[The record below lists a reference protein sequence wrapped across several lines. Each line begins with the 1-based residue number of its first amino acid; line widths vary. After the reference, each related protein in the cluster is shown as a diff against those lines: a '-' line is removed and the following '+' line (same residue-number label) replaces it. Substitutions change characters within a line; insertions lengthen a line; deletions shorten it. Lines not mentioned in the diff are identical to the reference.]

1 MKTVPNKT
9 SNGERQL
16 FAFSCRDASPSR
28 FDAVAVVRRAILRCF
43 GKPSRGLTSAIAT
56 AEMDEEDQSRAS
68 SPTSDRDNE
77 ADEVMEDVDE
87 GEVEGEG
94 EGEGEV
100 EGEGEGEG
108 EGEAEAEAEAEV
120 EADGDREEDG
130 EREDEG
136 DGDNDNDNDNEQA
149 ADRGGDNGDV
159 DGENTTAV
167 AAADEG
173 QATDDPSADGD
184 DRVRG
189 KQPESPSTQSDTLQ
203 LDQLP
208 SLYRTWRPKIR
219 PEVYTARL
227 YDIVPTMAA
236 PMSTS
241 INAMAIT
248 PDLRY
253 WITGGADGY
262 IRKYDGPGTINGKLP
277 LTVAQRHPFVDS
289 VTKAGILMSYWP
301 NEEPAVPGRSDQ
313 EHVLSSV
320 YSLAVHSEALWL
332 LSGLESGAINL
343 QSVRHDEGKRIC
355 SLQKHTNAVSV
366 LTLAPNERS
375 VLSGAWDKNIF
386 DWDLDTGHIKRSFDG
401 SGGQISSIEL
411 RPASGAPV
419 PADADEPLPSS
430 TISTNNGAPMAGA
443 SFTGSAAAKSPNGLD
458 KSITIATRGETDA
471 AAAASPAH
479 ESLFGGSDD
488 AGSLFGETTGEQ
500 PFGHDD
506 DEFGGGMSMAGGD
519 EAGMDHSADKAME
532 TMGRMEADQQLK
544 LSESADDAMDVDQPI
559 ANAGEVPAPESVMP
573 APAPEAAP
581 DSALASALDHGDTQV
596 STLSG
601 VTEQTEL
608 ATDNEAVR
616 VDSSSQAVQQQT
628 QSLEGEPSAG
638 ESSERLGVKRPRSP
652 MIVSSQPPPT
662 QYDPTQ
668 VSQTTF
674 LSSAIDGTIR
684 VWDRRVPSAVAR
696 ISNRVGVPPWCMS
709 ACWSP
714 DGNKI
719 YAGRRNGTVEEFDI
733 AKAKRGWQPERV
745 LRFPA
750 GSGAVSAIKPMVNG
764 RHLVCASHDILRLY
778 DLRESR
784 AFKHSTVPFLIIPGP
799 PRAGVISSLYI
810 DPTSRFMLSAA
821 GNRGWEGTNTEV
833 LIGYEIH
840 VVSGA

>member
-1 MKTVPNKT
+1 
-9 SNGERQL
+9 
-16 FAFSCRDASPSR
+16 
-28 FDAVAVVRRAILRCF
+28 
-43 GKPSRGLTSAIAT
+43 
-56 AEMDEEDQSRAS
+56 MDEEDQSRAS
-68 SPTSDRDNE
+68 SPASDRDNE
-77 ADEVMEDVDE
+77 PDEVMEDVDE
-87 GEVEGEG
+87 GEPEP
-94 EGEGEV
+94 
-100 EGEGEGEG
+100 
-108 EGEAEAEAEAEV
+108 EAEAEAEV
-120 EADGDREEDG
+120 DAEAEVEGDKEEDG

-136 DGDNDNDNDNEQA
+136 DGDGDGDGDNDNEQA
-149 ADRGGDNGDV
+149 ADGGGDNGDV
-159 DGENTTAV
+159 NTNVAV
-167 AAADEG
+167 AADEG
-173 QATDDPSADGD
+173 QATDHLSAEGD

-189 KQPESPSTQSDTLQ
+189 KQPESPGMQSDTLQ
-203 LDQLP
+203 LDRLP

-355 SLQKHTNAVSV
+355 CLQKHTNAVSV
-366 LTLAPNERS
+366 LTLAPDERS

-443 SFTGSAAAKSPNGLD
+443 SFTGSAAVKSPNGLD
-458 KSITIATRGETDA
+458 RSITVATRGETDA

-488 AGSLFGETTGEQ
+488 AGSLFGETAGEQ

-506 DEFGGGMSMAGGD
+506 DEFGGGMNMAGGN

-532 TMGRMEADQQLK
+532 TEGRMEADKQLK
-544 LSESADDAMDVDQPI
+544 QSEPADDAMEVDPPMS
-559 ANAGEVPAPESVMP
+559 NSGPPPAPESAVPTSVP
-573 APAPEAAP
+573 APAPAP
-581 DSALASALDHGDTQV
+581 GPDVGDTQV

-608 ATDNEAVR
+608 ASDNEAVK
-616 VDSSSQAVQQQT
+616 VNESSQALGT
-628 QSLEGEPSAG
+628 QPLEGESTAEAP
-638 ESSERLGVKRPRSP
+638 SERQGIKRPRSP

-662 QYDPTQ
+662 QFDPTQ

>member
-1 MKTVPNKT
+1 
-9 SNGERQL
+9 
-16 FAFSCRDASPSR
+16 
-28 FDAVAVVRRAILRCF
+28 
-43 GKPSRGLTSAIAT
+43 
-56 AEMDEEDQSRAS
+56 MDEEEQSRAS

-77 ADEVMEDVDE
+77 PDEVMEDAD
-87 GEVEGEG
+87 
-94 EGEGEV
+94 
-100 EGEGEGEG
+100 
-108 EGEAEAEAEAEV
+108 
-120 EADGDREEDG
+120 DGDREE
-130 EREDEG
+130 EG
-136 DGDNDNDNDNEQA
+136 DF
-149 ADRGGDNGDV
+149 
-159 DGENTTAV
+159 DGENNNEEEGSRRGETENGGDETATV
-167 AAADEG
+167 VVMGDDSQAATNPYSLSNSHADVD
-173 QATDDPSADGD
+173 ADTDD
-184 DRVRG
+184 R
-189 KQPESPSTQSDTLQ
+189 
-203 LDQLP
+203 
-208 SLYRTWRPKIR
+208 IR
-219 PEVYTARL
+219 PEVYSARL

-262 IRKYDGPGTINGKLP
+262 IRKYDGQGTINGKLA

-301 NEEPAVPGRSDQ
+301 NEEPAAPGRSDQ

-343 QSVRHDEGKRIC
+343 QSVRHDEGKRISC
-355 SLQKHTNAVSV
+355 LQKHTNAVSV
-366 LTLAPNERS
+366 LTLAPDERS

-386 DWDLDTGHIKRSFDG
+386 DWDLDTGNVKRSFDG

-411 RPASGAPV
+411 RPASGAPI

-430 TISTNNGAPMAGA
+430 TIATNNGAPMRKA
-443 SFTGSAAAKSPNGLD
+443 SFIGGDDDGSSNGID
-458 KSITIATRGETDA
+458 KSITVAARGEDEIA
-471 AAAASPAH
+471 VAASPAH

-488 AGSLFGETTGEQ
+488 AGSLFGETAGEQ

-506 DEFGGGMSMAGGD
+506 DEFGASMSMGQENDASMNHPDDTTMAGLDSTVTGE
-519 EAGMDHSADKAME
+519 EAKP
-532 TMGRMEADQQLK
+532 
-544 LSESADDAMDVDQPI
+544 SEPVKSPVGADAMDVDTP
-559 ANAGEVPAPESVMP
+559 PP
-573 APAPEAAP
+573 APASGP
-581 DSALASALDHGDTQV
+581 GDTQV
-596 STLSG
+596 SAMSG
-601 VTEQTEL
+601 ISEQTEL
-608 ATDNEAVR
+608 ATDTDTIKAEE
-616 VDSSSQAVQQQT
+616 SSQAPQEQEQPLES
-628 QSLEGEPSAG
+628 QSMADI
-638 ESSERLGVKRPRSP
+638 SEQVDTKRPQSP
-652 MIVSSQPPPT
+652 MILSSQPPPT
-662 QYDPTQ
+662 QHEA
-668 VSQTTF
+668 SQISRTTF

-684 VWDRRVPSAVAR
+684 IWDRRVPNPVAR
-696 ISNRVGVPPWCMS
+696 INNRAGVPPWCMS

-733 AKAKRGWQPERV
+733 GKAKRGWQPERV

-778 DLRESR
+778 DLRETR

-810 DPTSRFMLSAA
+810 DPSSRFMLSAA
-821 GNRGWEGTNTEV
+821 GTRGWDGTNTEV

-840 VVSGA
+840 VESNA

>member
-1 MKTVPNKT
+1 
-9 SNGERQL
+9 
-16 FAFSCRDASPSR
+16 
-28 FDAVAVVRRAILRCF
+28 
-43 GKPSRGLTSAIAT
+43 
-56 AEMDEEDQSRAS
+56 MDEEDQSRAS

-77 ADEVMEDVDE
+77 PDEVMEDADE
-87 GEVEGEG
+87 GDREEDGEADADADADG
-94 EGEGEV
+94 DGDGD
-100 EGEGEGEG
+100 GEGEGEG
-108 EGEAEAEAEAEV
+108 EG
-120 EADGDREEDG
+120 DGDGDG
-130 EREDEG
+130 DGEG
-136 DGDNDNDNDNEQA
+136 DGDADGDGNNDEDA
-149 ADRGGDNGDV
+149 AGEDDNGD
-159 DGENTTAV
+159 DENTVVAGEGETA
-167 AAADEG
+167 D
-173 QATDDPSADGD
+173 SDG
-184 DRVRG
+184 RARG
-189 KQPESPSTQSDTLQ
+189 KQPESPRRKSDTPQLDQ

-208 SLYRTWRPKIR
+208 SLYRSWRPKIR
-219 PEVYTARL
+219 SEVYSARL

-262 IRKYDGPGTINGKLP
+262 IRKYDGPGTINGKLA

-301 NEEPAVPGRSDQ
+301 NEEPAVPGRNEQ

-343 QSVRHDEGKRIC
+343 QSVRHDEGKRIAC
-355 SLQKHTNAVSV
+355 LQKHTNAVSV
-366 LTLAPNERS
+366 LTLAPDERS

-411 RPASGAPV
+411 RPASGGPI

-430 TISTNNGAPMAGA
+430 TISTNNGTPMAGS
-443 SFTGSAAAKSPNGLD
+443 SFAGNTNGRSPNGQD
-458 KSITIATRGETDA
+458 RSITVATRGENDA
-471 AAAASPAH
+471 ADAASPAH
-479 ESLFGGSDD
+479 ESLFGGSD
-488 AGSLFGETTGEQ
+488 AGSLFGETAGEQ
-500 PFGHDD
+500 PFGQDD
-506 DEFGGGMSMAGGD
+506 DEFGGGMNMEAGH
-519 EAGMDHSADKAME
+519 ETGMDHSADKAMSS
-532 TMGRMEADQQLK
+532 MGATEADKEPKQAGP
-544 LSESADDAMDVDQPI
+544 EDDAMDVDHPNPEPTPAQTS
-559 ANAGEVPAPESVMP
+559 AEVST
-573 APAPEAAP
+573 
-581 DSALASALDHGDTQV
+581 SALGLGDTQV

-601 VTEQTEL
+601 VTEQTEM
-608 ATDNEAVR
+608 ATDTDTVKADE
-616 VDSSSQAVQQQT
+616 SSQTLQQD
-628 QSLEGEPSAG
+628 QSMESQSAADT
-638 ESSERLGVKRPRSP
+638 SERHGIKRPHSP
-652 MIVSSQPPPT
+652 MIVSPQPPPT
-662 QYDPTQ
+662 QHDATQ
-668 VSQTTF
+668 ISQTTF

-696 ISNRVGVPPWCMS
+696 IPNRVGVPPWCMS

-733 AKAKRGWQPERV
+733 AKARRGWQPERV

-799 PRAGVISSLYI
+799 PRAGVISSLYV

-821 GNRGWEGTNTEV
+821 GNRGWDGTNTEV